1 MMPYICTKV
10 SEKISKGFRVTESI
24 ISLVKFLKGHNS
36 IKNVD
41 KVHILIM
48 LYICTKFHE
57 LIFNRFRDVEQ
68 T

>member
-10 SEKISKGFRVTESI
+10 SEKISKGFRVTEGI

-41 KVHILIM
+41 KVHILCTSSDNA
-48 LYICTKFHE
+48 LYLYKIS
-57 LIFNRFRDVEQ
+57 
-68 T
+68 